1 MPYWQLFYHLVWA
14 TKNREPL
21 ITTVREDLLYRD
33 IRSRANRL
41 GCIPYAI
48 GGTEN
53 HIHVILTIPPSLSI
67 SDVVKQL
74 KGGSS
79 RMLNQQNSVSP
90 DKFKWQT
97 EYSVFSLGRKQLDKA
112 IRYVQ
117 HQKEHHAVG
126 SIIKALELTRPIE

>member
-21 ITTVREDLLYRD
+21 ITAARETLLYGD
-33 IRSRANRL
+33 ICSRANRL
-41 GCIPYAI
+41 GCIPYAV
-48 GGTEN
+48 GGTED
-53 HIHVILTIPPSLSI
+53 HIHVILSIPPSLSI

-79 RMLNQQNSVSP
+79 RMLNQQVPISP
-90 DKFKWQT
+90 DRFKWQT
-97 EYSVFSLGRKQLDKA
+97 EYSVFSLGRKQLDNA

-126 SIIKALELTRPIE
+126 SVNKVLEQIHATS